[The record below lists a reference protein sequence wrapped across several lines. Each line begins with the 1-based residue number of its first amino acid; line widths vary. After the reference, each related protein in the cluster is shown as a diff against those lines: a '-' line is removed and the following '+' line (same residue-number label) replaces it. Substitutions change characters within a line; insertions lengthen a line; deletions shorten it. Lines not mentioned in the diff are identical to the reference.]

1 MMKHLTNLA
10 IAAGVFIF
18 TKLYADAIS
27 FNSIELS
34 GVNLVGHLL
43 VLIFVIQWIAYI
55 PAFMFKTEKFYDL
68 TGSLTYIAAISFA
81 LYSTNTSQSLD
92 LGSLI
97 IGAAIIFWA
106 VRLGSFLFMRV
117 HKDKKDG
124 RFDTI
129 KTSFSQ
135 FFMTWTLQ
143 GMWVFICSSAALVA
157 IANPT
162 GVPINIVFIIGLALF
177 ILGFV
182 VEIIADNQKSAFRS
196 IPENKDVFI
205 NEGLWAR
212 SRHPNYFG
220 EITLWTG
227 ITVMGISTFEGMNY
241 LALFS
246 PIFSYLL
253 LNYVSGVRMLEYRG
267 HKKWGHLDA
276 YASLQKKYPKTHPK
290 NLLRFTKMFLNKTHK
305 SLHFF
310 RYLITLNNAN

>member
-1 MMKHLTNLA
+1 MKHLTNLA

-55 PAFMFKTEKFYDL
+55 PAFIFKTEKFYDL

-81 LYSTNTSQSLD
+81 LYSTNTSKSLD

-97 IGAAIIFWA
+97 IGAAIIVWA

-162 GVPINIVFIIGLALF
+162 GVPINILFIIGLALF

-182 VEIIADNQKSAFRS
+182 IEIIADNQKSAFRS

-276 YASLQKKYPKTHPK
+276 YKVYKESTPKLIPK
-290 NLLRFTKMFLNKTHK
+290 IF
-305 SLHFF
+305 
-310 RYLITLNNAN
+310 

>member
-1 MMKHLTNLA
+1 MGGIMKHLTNLA

-55 PAFMFKTEKFYDL
+55 PAFIFKTEKFYDL

-81 LYSTNTSQSLD
+81 LYSINTTQSLD

-97 IGAAIIFWA
+97 IGAAIIVWA

-162 GVPINIVFIIGLALF
+162 GVPVNSVFIIGLALF

-253 LNYVSGVRMLEYRG
+253 LNYVSGVRMLEHRG
-267 HKKWGHLDA
+267 QKKWGHLDA
-276 YASLQKKYPKTHPK
+276 YKTYKESTPKLIPK
-290 NLLRFTKMFLNKTHK
+290 IF
-305 SLHFF
+305 
-310 RYLITLNNAN
+310 

>member
-1 MMKHLTNLA
+1 MKHLTNLT
-10 IAAGVFIF
+10 IAAGVFLF
-18 TKLYADAIS
+18 TKLYAVAIS

-43 VLIFVIQWIAYI
+43 VMIFVIQWIAYI
-55 PAFMFKTEKFYDL
+55 PAFIFKTEKFYDL
-68 TGSLTYIAAISFA
+68 TGSITYISAIAFA
-81 LYSTNTSQSLD
+81 LYSTNDSQSLD

-97 IGAAIIFWA
+97 IGAAIIIWA
-106 VRLGSFLFMRV
+106 VRLGSFLFIRV

-124 RFDTI
+124 RFDSI

-143 GMWVFICSSAALVA
+143 GMWVFICSSAALIA

-162 GVPINIVFIIGLALF
+162 GVVINSVFILGLVLF
-177 ILGFV
+177 VLGFV
-182 VEIIADNQKSAFRS
+182 VEVIADNQKSAFRS
-196 IPENKDVFI
+196 IPENKDAFI

-246 PIFSYLL
+246 PIFTYLL
-253 LNYVSGVRMLEYRG
+253 LNYVSGVRMVEYRG
-267 HKKWGHLDA
+267 NKKWGHLDDYNA
-276 YASLQKKYPKTHPK
+276 YIKNTPKLIPSLASKK
-290 NLLRFTKMFLNKTHK
+290 
-305 SLHFF
+305 
-310 RYLITLNNAN
+310 

>member
-1 MMKHLTNLA
+1 MMKHLTNLT
-10 IAAGVFIF
+10 IAVGVFLF
-18 TKLYADAIS
+18 TKFYADIIS

-34 GVNLVGHLL
+34 GVNLVGQLL
-43 VLIFVIQWIAYI
+43 VMIFVIQWLAYI
-55 PAFMFKTEKFYDL
+55 PAFLFKTEKFYDL
-68 TGSLTYIAAISFA
+68 TGSLTYITAILFA
-81 LYSTNTSQSLD
+81 LYSTNTPQNLD

-97 IGAAIIFWA
+97 IGIAIILWA
-106 VRLGSFLFMRV
+106 IRLGSFLFMRI

-124 RFDTI
+124 RFDSI

-157 IANPT
+157 IANPS
-162 GVPINIVFIIGLALF
+162 GVPVNSVFIIGLALF

-196 IPENKDVFI
+196 IPENKDAFI

-253 LNYVSGVRMLEYRG
+253 LNYVSGVRMVEYRG
-267 HKKWGHLDA
+267 NKKWGHLDA
-276 YASLQKKYPKTHPK
+276 YVAYNKSTPKFIPK
-290 NLLRFTKMFLNKTHK
+290 IF
-305 SLHFF
+305 
-310 RYLITLNNAN
+310 

>member
-1 MMKHLTNLA
+1 MWMGGMMKHLTNLA

-55 PAFMFKTEKFYDL
+55 PAFIFKTEKFYDL

-81 LYSTNTSQSLD
+81 LYSTNNSQSPD

-97 IGAAIIFWA
+97 IGAVIILWA

-124 RFDTI
+124 RFDSI

-177 ILGFV
+177 VLGFV
-182 VEIIADNQKSAFRS
+182 TEIIADNQKSAFRS

-267 HKKWGHLDA
+267 QKKWGHLDA
-276 YASLQKKYPKTHPK
+276 YKVYKESTPKLIPK
-290 NLLRFTKMFLNKTHK
+290 IF
-305 SLHFF
+305 
-310 RYLITLNNAN
+310 

>member
-1 MMKHLTNLA
+1 MKHLTNLA

-27 FNSIELS
+27 FNSIEMS

-43 VLIFVIQWIAYI
+43 VMVFVIQWIAYI
-55 PAFMFKTEKFYDL
+55 PAFIFKTEKFYDL
-68 TGSLTYIAAISFA
+68 TGSLTYITAISFA
-81 LYSTNTSQSLD
+81 LYSTNTSQNLD

-97 IGAAIIFWA
+97 IGAAIIIWA
-106 VRLGSFLFMRV
+106 VRLGLFLFIRI

-124 RFDTI
+124 RFDSI

-162 GVPINIVFIIGLALF
+162 GVVINIVFFIGLALF
-177 ILGFV
+177 LIGFA
-182 VEIIADNQKSAFRS
+182 VEVIADNQKTKFRS
-196 IPENKDVFI
+196 IPENKDQFI

-241 LALFS
+241 LAIFS

-253 LNYVSGVRMLEYRG
+253 LVYVSGVRMLEFRG
-267 HKKWGHLDA
+267 HRKWGHLDE
-276 YASLQKKYPKTHPK
+276 YNTYKKNTPKLIPK
-290 NLLRFTKMFLNKTHK
+290 IF
-305 SLHFF
+305 S
-310 RYLITLNNAN
+310 

>member
-1 MMKHLTNLA
+1 MKHLTNLA

-43 VLIFVIQWIAYI
+43 VLIFVIQWVAYI
-55 PAFMFKTEKFYDL
+55 PAFIFKTEKFYDL
-68 TGSLTYIAAISFA
+68 TGSLTYITAISFA
-81 LYSTNTSQSLD
+81 LYSTNTPQNLD

-97 IGAAIIFWA
+97 IGIAIILWA
-106 VRLGSFLFMRV
+106 IRLGSFLFMRI

-124 RFDTI
+124 RFDSI

-182 VEIIADNQKSAFRS
+182 VEIIADNQKSVFRS

-267 HKKWGHLDA
+267 QKKWGHLDA
-276 YASLQKKYPKTHPK
+276 YKTNKESTPKFIPK
-290 NLLRFTKMFLNKTHK
+290 
-305 SLHFF
+305 FF
-310 RYLITLNNAN
+310 

>member
-1 MMKHLTNLA
+1 MGGMMKHLTNLT

-34 GVNLVGHLL
+34 GVNLVGQLL
-43 VLIFVIQWIAYI
+43 VMIFVIQWLAYI
-55 PAFMFKTEKFYDL
+55 PAFIFKTEKFYDL
-68 TGSLTYIAAISFA
+68 TGSFTYIAAILYA
-81 LYSTNTSQSLD
+81 LYSTNSSQNLD

-97 IGAAIIFWA
+97 IGTAIILWA
-106 VRLGSFLFMRV
+106 IRLGSFLFMRI

-124 RFDTI
+124 RFDSI

-162 GVPINIVFIIGLALF
+162 GVVVNSVFIIGLGLF
-177 ILGFV
+177 LLGFV
-182 VEIIADNQKSAFRS
+182 VEVIADNQKSVFRS
-196 IPENKDVFI
+196 IPENKDSFI

-276 YASLQKKYPKTHPK
+276 YKKYKEETPKLIPK
-290 NLLRFTKMFLNKTHK
+290 IF
-305 SLHFF
+305 
-310 RYLITLNNAN
+310 

>member
-1 MMKHLTNLA
+1 MKHLINLT

-43 VLIFVIQWIAYI
+43 VITFVIQWIAYI
-55 PAFMFKTEKFYDL
+55 PAFLLKTEKFYDL
-68 TGSLTYIAAISFA
+68 TGSLTYIGTVLFA
-81 LYSTNTSQSLD
+81 LYATDSLNNLK
-92 LGSLI
+92 LGNLI
-97 IGAAIIFWA
+97 VGMAIIIWA
-106 VRLGSFLFMRV
+106 VRLGSFLFMRIR
-117 HKDKKDG
+117 KDKKDG
-124 RFDTI
+124 RFDSI

-143 GMWVFICSSAALVA
+143 GMWVFICSSAAFIA

-162 GVPINIVFIIGLALF
+162 GVVVNNVFIFGLLIF
-177 ILGFV
+177 IFGFAIEV
-182 VEIIADNQKSAFRS
+182 LADNQKTAFRS
-196 IPENKDVFI
+196 IPENKDQFI

-241 LALFS
+241 LAIFS
-246 PIFSYLL
+246 PIFSYILL
-253 LNYVSGVRMLEYRG
+253 VYVSGVRMLEYRG
-267 HKKWGHLDA
+267 HKKWGHLDE
-276 YASLQKKYPKTHPK
+276 YNSYKKNTPKLIPK
-290 NLLRFTKMFLNKTHK
+290 SF
-305 SLHFF
+305 S
-310 RYLITLNNAN
+310 

>member
-1 MMKHLTNLA
+1 MKHLTNLA

-55 PAFMFKTEKFYDL
+55 PAFIFKTEKFYDL
-68 TGSLTYIAAISFA
+68 TGSLTYITAISFA
-81 LYSTNTSQSLD
+81 LYSTNTPQNLD

-97 IGAAIIFWA
+97 IGIAIILWA
-106 VRLGSFLFMRV
+106 IRLGSFLFMRI

-124 RFDTI
+124 RFDSI

-182 VEIIADNQKSAFRS
+182 IEIIADNQKSAFRS

-227 ITVMGISTFEGMNY
+227 ITVMSISTFEGMNY

-267 HKKWGHLDA
+267 QKKWGHLDA
-276 YASLQKKYPKTHPK
+276 YKTYKESTPKFIPK
-290 NLLRFTKMFLNKTHK
+290 IF
-305 SLHFF
+305 
-310 RYLITLNNAN
+310 

>member
-1 MMKHLTNLA
+1 MKHLTNLA

-55 PAFMFKTEKFYDL
+55 PAFIFKTEKFYDL

-81 LYSTNTSQSLD
+81 LYSINTTQSLD

-97 IGAAIIFWA
+97 IGAAIIVWA

-157 IANPT
+157 IANPA
-162 GVPINIVFIIGLALF
+162 GVPINIVFMIGLALF

-253 LNYVSGVRMLEYRG
+253 LNYVSGVRMLEHRG
-267 HKKWGHLDA
+267 QKKWGHLDA
-276 YASLQKKYPKTHPK
+276 YKTYKESTPKLIPK
-290 NLLRFTKMFLNKTHK
+290 I
-305 SLHFF
+305 
-310 RYLITLNNAN
+310 Y

>member
-1 MMKHLTNLA
+1 MKHLTNLA

-55 PAFMFKTEKFYDL
+55 PAFIFKTEKFYDL

-81 LYSTNTSQSLD
+81 LYSINTTQSLD

-97 IGAAIIFWA
+97 IGAAIIVWA

-162 GVPINIVFIIGLALF
+162 GVPVNSVFIIGLALF

-253 LNYVSGVRMLEYRG
+253 LNYVSGVRMLEHRG
-267 HKKWGHLDA
+267 QKKWGHLDA
-276 YASLQKKYPKTHPK
+276 YKTYKESTPKLIPK
-290 NLLRFTKMFLNKTHK
+290 I
-305 SLHFF
+305 
-310 RYLITLNNAN
+310 Y

>member
-1 MMKHLTNLA
+1 MGGIMKHLTNLS

-27 FNSIELS
+27 FNSIDIS

-43 VLIFVIQWIAYI
+43 VMIFVIQWIAYI
-55 PAFMFKTEKFYDL
+55 PAFIFKTEKFYDL
-68 TGSLTYIAAISFA
+68 TGSLTYISAILLA
-81 LYSTNTSQSLD
+81 LYSTNTSQSFD
-92 LGSLI
+92 LGGLI
-97 IGAAIIFWA
+97 IGLAIIVWA
-106 VRLGSFLFMRV
+106 IRLGSFLFMRI

-124 RFDTI
+124 RFDSI

-162 GVPINIVFIIGLALF
+162 GVVINSVFMLGLALF

-182 VEIIADNQKSAFRS
+182 VEVIADNQKTVFRS
-196 IPENKDVFI
+196 IPENKDLFI

-241 LALFS
+241 LAIFS

-253 LNYVSGVRMLEYRG
+253 LVYVSGVRMLEYRG
-267 HKKWGHLDA
+267 HKKWGHLEE
-276 YASLQKKYPKTHPK
+276 YQNYKKNTPKLIPK
-290 NLLRFTKMFLNKTHK
+290 L
-305 SLHFF
+305 
-310 RYLITLNNAN
+310 Y

>member
-55 PAFMFKTEKFYDL
+55 PAFIFKTEKFYDL

-97 IGAAIIFWA
+97 IGAAIIVWA

-276 YASLQKKYPKTHPK
+276 YQDYKESYPKTNPK
-290 NLLRFTKMFLNKTHK
+290 NFLRFTKMSLNKTHK

-310 RYLITLNNAN
+310 LLLNNTN

>member
-1 MMKHLTNLA
+1 MKHLTNLT
-10 IAAGVFIF
+10 IAVGVFLF
-18 TKLYADAIS
+18 TKFYADIIS

-34 GVNLVGHLL
+34 GVNLVGQLL
-43 VLIFVIQWIAYI
+43 VMIFVIQWLAYI
-55 PAFMFKTEKFYDL
+55 PAFLFKTEKFYDL
-68 TGSLTYIAAISFA
+68 TGSLTYITAILFA
-81 LYSTNTSQSLD
+81 LYSTNTPQNLD

-97 IGAAIIFWA
+97 IGIAIILWA
-106 VRLGSFLFMRV
+106 IRLGSFLFMRI

-124 RFDTI
+124 RFDSI

-162 GVPINIVFIIGLALF
+162 GVPVNSVFIIGLALF

-196 IPENKDVFI
+196 IPENKDAFI

-253 LNYVSGVRMLEYRG
+253 LNYVSGVRMVEYRG
-267 HKKWGHLDA
+267 NKKWGHLDA
-276 YASLQKKYPKTHPK
+276 YVAYNKSTPKFIPK
-290 NLLRFTKMFLNKTHK
+290 IF
-305 SLHFF
+305 
-310 RYLITLNNAN
+310 

>member
-55 PAFMFKTEKFYDL
+55 PAFIFKTEKFYDL

-97 IGAAIIFWA
+97 IGAAIIVWA

-162 GVPINIVFIIGLALF
+162 GVPVNTVFMIGLALF

-182 VEIIADNQKSAFRS
+182 VEVVADNQKSAFRS
-196 IPENKDVFI
+196 IPENKDAFI
-205 NEGLWAR
+205 TEGLWAR

-253 LNYVSGVRMLEYRG
+253 LNYVSGVRMVEYRG
-267 HKKWGHLDA
+267 NKKWGHLDDYKA
-276 YASLQKKYPKTHPK
+276 YISSTPKFIPK
-290 NLLRFTKMFLNKTHK
+290 IF
-305 SLHFF
+305 
-310 RYLITLNNAN
+310 

>member
-1 MMKHLTNLA
+1 MKHLTNLA

-18 TKLYADAIS
+18 TKLYADTIS

-55 PAFMFKTEKFYDL
+55 PAFIFKTEKFYDL

-97 IGAAIIFWA
+97 IGAAIIVWA

-162 GVPINIVFIIGLALF
+162 GVPINILFIMGLALF

-182 VEIIADNQKSAFRS
+182 IEIIADNQKSAFRS

-227 ITVMGISTFEGMNY
+227 ITVMGISAFEGMNY

-276 YASLQKKYPKTHPK
+276 YKVYKESTPKLIPK
-290 NLLRFTKMFLNKTHK
+290 IF
-305 SLHFF
+305 
-310 RYLITLNNAN
+310 

>member
-1 MMKHLTNLA
+1 MWMGGMIKHLTNLA

-34 GVNLVGHLL
+34 GVNMVGQLL
-43 VLIFVIQWIAYI
+43 VMVFVIQWIAYV
-55 PAFMFKTEKFYDL
+55 PAFILKTEKFYDL

-81 LYSTNTSQSLD
+81 LYSTDTSPNLD
-92 LGSLI
+92 LGGLI
-97 IGAAIIFWA
+97 IGVAIIIWA
-106 VRLGSFLFMRV
+106 VRLGSFLFMRI

-124 RFDTI
+124 RFDSI

-162 GVPINIVFIIGLALF
+162 GVVINSLFFIGLALF
-177 ILGFV
+177 ILGFA
-182 VEIIADNQKSAFRS
+182 VEVIADNQKTSFRS
-196 IPENKDVFI
+196 ITENKDQFI

-241 LALFS
+241 LAIFS

-253 LNYVSGVRMLEYRG
+253 LVYVSGVRMLEYRG
-267 HKKWGHLDA
+267 HKKWGHLDE
-276 YASLQKKYPKTHPK
+276 YNNYKKNTPKLIPK
-290 NLLRFTKMFLNKTHK
+290 IF
-305 SLHFF
+305 S
-310 RYLITLNNAN
+310 

>member
-1 MMKHLTNLA
+1 MKHLTNLA

-55 PAFMFKTEKFYDL
+55 PAFIFKTEKFYDL

-81 LYSTNTSQSLD
+81 LYSTNTSKSLD

-97 IGAAIIFWA
+97 IGAAIIIWA

-162 GVPINIVFIIGLALF
+162 GVPINILFIIGLALF

-182 VEIIADNQKSAFRS
+182 IEIIADNQKSAFRS

-276 YASLQKKYPKTHPK
+276 YKVYKESTPKLIPK
-290 NLLRFTKMFLNKTHK
+290 IF
-305 SLHFF
+305 
-310 RYLITLNNAN
+310 

>member
-55 PAFMFKTEKFYDL
+55 PAFIFKTEKFYDL

-97 IGAAIIFWA
+97 IGAAIIVWA

-162 GVPINIVFIIGLALF
+162 GVPINILFIMGLALF

-182 VEIIADNQKSAFRS
+182 IEIIADNQKSAFRS

-276 YASLQKKYPKTHPK
+276 YKVYKESTPKLIPK
-290 NLLRFTKMFLNKTHK
+290 IF
-305 SLHFF
+305 
-310 RYLITLNNAN
+310 

>member
-1 MMKHLTNLA
+1 MKHLTNLA

-27 FNSIELS
+27 FNSIEMS

-43 VLIFVIQWIAYI
+43 VMVFVIQWIAYI
-55 PAFMFKTEKFYDL
+55 PAFIFKTEKFYDL
-68 TGSLTYIAAISFA
+68 TGSLTYITAISFA

-97 IGAAIIFWA
+97 IGAAIIIWA
-106 VRLGSFLFMRV
+106 VRLGSFLFMRI

-124 RFDTI
+124 RFDSI

-157 IANPT
+157 IASPT
-162 GVPINIVFIIGLALF
+162 GVVINIIFFLGLALF
-177 ILGFV
+177 VLGFA
-182 VEIIADNQKSAFRS
+182 VEVIADNQKTKFRS
-196 IPENKDVFI
+196 IQENKDQFI

-241 LALFS
+241 LAIFS

-253 LNYVSGVRMLEYRG
+253 LVYVSGVRMLEFRG
-267 HKKWGHLDA
+267 HKKWGHLDE
-276 YASLQKKYPKTHPK
+276 YNSYKKNTPKLIPK
-290 NLLRFTKMFLNKTHK
+290 IF
-305 SLHFF
+305 S
-310 RYLITLNNAN
+310 

>member
-1 MMKHLTNLA
+1 MKHLTNLT

-27 FNSIELS
+27 FNSIEFS
-34 GVNLVGHLL
+34 GANLVTQLL
-43 VLIFVIQWIAYI
+43 VITFVIQWMAYI
-55 PAFMFKTEKFYDL
+55 PAFLFRTEKFYDL
-68 TGSLTYIAAISFA
+68 TGSLTYIFTILFA
-81 LYSTNTSQSLD
+81 LYAS
-92 LGSLI
+92 GSFKTLQIGNLI
-97 IGAAIIFWA
+97 IGVAIILWA
-106 VRLGSFLFMRV
+106 VRLGSFLFMRI

-124 RFDTI
+124 RFDSI

-157 IANPT
+157 ISST
-162 GVPINIVFIIGLALF
+162 SGVVINSLFFIGLIIF
-177 ILGFV
+177 IFGFAVEV
-182 VEIIADNQKSAFRS
+182 VADNQKSAFRS

-220 EITLWTG
+220 EISLWTG
-227 ITVMGISTFEGMNY
+227 ITVMAISTFEGMNF

-253 LNYVSGVRMLEYRG
+253 LVYVSGVRMLEYRG
-267 HKKWGHLDA
+267 KKKWGHLDE
-276 YASLQKKYPKTHPK
+276 YKTYKENTPKLIPK
-290 NLLRFTKMFLNKTHK
+290 IFLKD
-305 SLHFF
+305 S
-310 RYLITLNNAN
+310 